1 MEHYIARQPIFDRHQ
16 KVYAY
21 ELLFRSGLANYFDGS
36 NQDKAASSVIA
47 DSTILFGFDTLTSG
61 KRAFLN
67 MTKDTLINYA
77 QLLPKNHS
85 VLEILETVDPDDEV
99 VATVKRLKNQGFTIA
114 LDDFIYNERWEPLV
128 KLADIIKIDFL
139 ATTVAERQ
147 SMVTRLKAQD
157 KMLLAEKVETQE
169 EHQQAFDMG
178 FDFFQGYF
186 FEKPVILTKRGM
198 AGNKITNLQIL
209 QQINKPGMDYREI
222 EEIIKKD
229 LTLSYKLMHYINSA
243 FFGLQ
248 TEIRSIKHAL
258 VLMGEREIRKWATL
272 LALSTMS
279 EEKPLELMK
288 TAATR
293 ARMCELIAR
302 KIGQGDKSADYFLM
316 GLFSII
322 DAIMDRNLAE
332 ILKDIPLA
340 RDIKNALMRIAR
352 NPFRMALEITLNYER
367 GIFKDIPR
375 WAARLKLPEKDIP
388 EIYMEA
394 VKWAQEMQAQ

>member
-1 MEHYIARQPIFDRHQ
+1 MEHYIARQPIFDRQQ

-61 KRAFLN
+61 RRAFLN
-67 MTKDTLINYA
+67 MTKDTLMNYA
-77 QLLPKNHS
+77 HLLPKNHS
-85 VLEILETVDPDDEV
+85 VLEVLETVKPDDEV
-99 VATVKRLKNQGFTIA
+99 VHTVKKLKGQGFMIA
-114 LDDFIYNERWEPLV
+114 LDDFVYTDEWQPLV
-128 KLADIIKIDFL
+128 NLADIIKIDFL
-139 ATTVAERQ
+139 ATTQEERQ
-147 SMVTRLKAQD
+147 AMVTRLKAQD

-169 EHQQAFDMG
+169 EYQQAFDMG
-178 FDFFQGYF
+178 FDFFQGFF

-198 AGNKITNLQIL
+198 AGSKLTNLQIL
-209 QQINKPGMDYREI
+209 QQINKPGIDYREI

-279 EEKPLELMK
+279 DDKPLELMK

-293 ARMCELIAR
+293 ARMCELIA
-302 KIGQGDKSADYFLM
+302 KKTGQSEKSADYFLM

-352 NPFRMALEITLNYER
+352 NPFRMALEITLSYER
-367 GIFKDIPR
+367 GVFKEIPR
-375 WAARLKLPEKDIP
+375 WAARLNLPEKDIP